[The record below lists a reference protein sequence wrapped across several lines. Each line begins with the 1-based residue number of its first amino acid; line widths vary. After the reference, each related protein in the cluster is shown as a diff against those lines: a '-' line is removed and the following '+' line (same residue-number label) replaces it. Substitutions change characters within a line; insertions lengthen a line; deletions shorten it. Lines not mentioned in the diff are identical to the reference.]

1 MKFFTGV
8 WNKNSY
14 GLIESSNKK
23 LKKLSRYLCIM
34 YSMKNLLT
42 FINNNFQFELSKTQS
57 SPWNNTWS
65 KLLLYFSFNSIYSN
79 YYIYEDLKLKCLYI
93 AVDESSFYPKRIGS
107 ISKLTYHP
115 LSGDLWAIDDNTL
128 EFNEF
133 TYDGQGPDAF
143 FIIGLQTATSTPNPQ
158 GTVTR
163 SLHILNEQSGTIIFW
178 HDITQ

>member
-1 MKFFTGV
+1 MGRSVPFNKLCNHGNKHAFYSVRFPITLSITLYDDFNLKF
-8 WNKNSY
+8 
-14 GLIESSNKK
+14 
-23 LKKLSRYLCIM
+23 
-34 YSMKNLLT
+34 
-42 FINNNFQFELSKTQS
+42 
-57 SPWNNTWS
+57 
-65 KLLLYFSFNSIYSN
+65 
-79 YYIYEDLKLKCLYI
+79 LYI

-158 GTVTR
+158 GIVTR
-163 SLHILNEQSGTIIFW
+163 
-178 HDITQ
+178 

>member
-1 MKFFTGV
+1 MCRVFSHF
-8 WNKNSY
+8 WPS
-14 GLIESSNKK
+14 LPPFWSI
-23 LKKLSRYLCIM
+23 LSRYLANPPLHFHVHMVYEFPLWEGQFRPINYVTTEINM
-34 YSMKNLLT
+34 LFILWDFQSLYDDFNLK
-42 FINNNFQFELSKTQS
+42 F
-57 SPWNNTWS
+57 
-65 KLLLYFSFNSIYSN
+65 
-79 YYIYEDLKLKCLYI
+79 LYI

-158 GTVTR
+158 GIVTR
-163 SLHILNEQSGTIIFW
+163 
-178 HDITQ
+178 